1 MRLVA
6 LAGGTGAAKLLRGL
20 DTLLE
25 RGAMTVVGNTGD
37 DAEVWGLHVSPDLDT
52 VCYTLGGVLDEER
65 GWGLRD
71 ESFRTLGE
79 MVRFG
84 EPTWFNLGDR
94 DLATHL
100 HRTRLLAE
108 GRSLSEV
115 TAKLAADLG
124 VRHAVLPMSDQP
136 VRTRV
141 LGPDGWLG
149 FQEYFV
155 REKTQV
161 EVRAVEYTGAPE
173 ARPAPG
179 LVEAIGAADAVLVC
193 PSNPVTS
200 VGPIAGL
207 CALARHPH
215 HRRRGRCPRPVH
227 RSRRRAPGRG
237 AHAHDRTCRGDAAG
251 PPDSG
256 DARMSTLVAVPVKD
270 LVNAKQRLIPL
281 LSAAERHDLASAM
294 LEDVLET
301 LARAR
306 LGPVLVVT
314 RDREVESLALK
325 HGAELLREDVNRGH
339 TEAVA
344 HAQREAAARGVKR
357 FLTIPGD
364 VPCATPGELAAL
376 DASVVDGPAIAFVPS
391 LSGYGTN
398 AVLLAPPDSMALK
411 FGEPSFQNHVVAA
424 RAAGLKPV
432 VLRMPGLGLDIDE
445 PEDLTLLLGRGPSTR
460 SAALLRRLAVP
471 IRLAS
476 RLETP

>member
-52 VCYTLGGVLDEER
+52 VCYTLGGLLDEER

-161 EVRAVEYTGAPE
+161 EVRAIEYTGAPE

-200 VGPIAGL
+200 VGPILAVPGIVEALHGTRAPVLAISPIVGGRAVSGPAGRL
-207 CALARHPH
+207 MAARGLPVSALGIAQGYAPWLDILIIDDEDAALAP
-215 HRRRGRCPRPVH
+215 
-227 RSRRRAPGRG
+227 SIE
-237 AHAHDRTCRGDAAG
+237 AAG
-251 PPDSG
+251 
-256 DARMSTLVAVPVKD
+256 ARPIVASTLMTGRVEEM
-270 LVNAKQRLIPL
+270 RLARRI
-281 LSAAERHDLASAM
+281 
-294 LEDVLET
+294 LET
-301 LARAR
+301 LA
-306 LGPVLVVT
+306 
-314 RDREVESLALK
+314 
-325 HGAELLREDVNRGH
+325 
-339 TEAVA
+339 
-344 HAQREAAARGVKR
+344 
-357 FLTIPGD
+357 
-364 VPCATPGELAAL
+364 
-376 DASVVDGPAIAFVPS
+376 
-391 LSGYGTN
+391 
-398 AVLLAPPDSMALK
+398 
-411 FGEPSFQNHVVAA
+411 
-424 RAAGLKPV
+424 
-432 VLRMPGLGLDIDE
+432 
-445 PEDLTLLLGRGPSTR
+445 
-460 SAALLRRLAVP
+460 
-471 IRLAS
+471 
-476 RLETP
+476 

>member
-20 DTLLE
+20 DALLE

-37 DAEVWGLHVSPDLDT
+37 DAEIWGLHVSPDLDT
-52 VCYTLGGVLDEER
+52 VCYTLGGLLDEER

-100 HRTRLLAE
+100 HRTRLLGE

-161 EVRAVEYTGAPE
+161 EVRAVEYAGAPE

-200 VGPIAGL
+200 VGPILSVPGIVEALHSTRAPVLGISPIVGGRAVSGPAGRL
-207 CALARHPH
+207 MAARGLPVSALGIAQSYAPWLDVLIIDDEDAALAPSIEAA
-215 HRRRGRCPRPVH
+215 GARPVV
-227 RSRRRAPGRG
+227 A
-237 AHAHDRTCRGDAAG
+237 
-251 PPDSG
+251 
-256 DARMSTLVAVPVKD
+256 STLMTGRVEAM
-270 LVNAKQRLIPL
+270 RL
-281 LSAAERHDLASAM
+281 ARR
-294 LEDVLET
+294 VLET
-301 LARAR
+301 LA
-306 LGPVLVVT
+306 
-314 RDREVESLALK
+314 
-325 HGAELLREDVNRGH
+325 
-339 TEAVA
+339 
-344 HAQREAAARGVKR
+344 
-357 FLTIPGD
+357 
-364 VPCATPGELAAL
+364 
-376 DASVVDGPAIAFVPS
+376 
-391 LSGYGTN
+391 
-398 AVLLAPPDSMALK
+398 
-411 FGEPSFQNHVVAA
+411 
-424 RAAGLKPV
+424 
-432 VLRMPGLGLDIDE
+432 
-445 PEDLTLLLGRGPSTR
+445 
-460 SAALLRRLAVP
+460 
-471 IRLAS
+471 
-476 RLETP
+476 

>member
-20 DTLLE
+20 DALLE

-37 DAEVWGLHVSPDLDT
+37 DAEIWGLHVSPDLDT
-52 VCYTLGGVLDEER
+52 VCYTLGGLLDEER

-108 GRSLSEV
+108 GRPLSEV

-124 VRHAVLPMSDQP
+124 VRHAVVPMSDQP

-161 EVRAVEYTGAPE
+161 EVRAVEYAGAPE
-173 ARPAPG
+173 AKPAPG

-200 VGPIAGL
+200 VGPILSVPGIVEALHRTRAPVLAISPIVGGRAVSGPAGRL
-207 CALARHPH
+207 MAARGLPVSALGIAQSYAPWLDVLIIDDDDAALAPSIEAA
-215 HRRRGRCPRPVH
+215 GARPVV
-227 RSRRRAPGRG
+227 A
-237 AHAHDRTCRGDAAG
+237 
-251 PPDSG
+251 
-256 DARMSTLVAVPVKD
+256 STLMTGRVEA
-270 LVNAKQRLIPL
+270 LRL
-281 LSAAERHDLASAM
+281 ARR
-294 LEDVLET
+294 VLET
-301 LARAR
+301 LA
-306 LGPVLVVT
+306 
-314 RDREVESLALK
+314 
-325 HGAELLREDVNRGH
+325 
-339 TEAVA
+339 
-344 HAQREAAARGVKR
+344 
-357 FLTIPGD
+357 
-364 VPCATPGELAAL
+364 
-376 DASVVDGPAIAFVPS
+376 
-391 LSGYGTN
+391 
-398 AVLLAPPDSMALK
+398 
-411 FGEPSFQNHVVAA
+411 
-424 RAAGLKPV
+424 
-432 VLRMPGLGLDIDE
+432 
-445 PEDLTLLLGRGPSTR
+445 
-460 SAALLRRLAVP
+460 
-471 IRLAS
+471 
-476 RLETP
+476 